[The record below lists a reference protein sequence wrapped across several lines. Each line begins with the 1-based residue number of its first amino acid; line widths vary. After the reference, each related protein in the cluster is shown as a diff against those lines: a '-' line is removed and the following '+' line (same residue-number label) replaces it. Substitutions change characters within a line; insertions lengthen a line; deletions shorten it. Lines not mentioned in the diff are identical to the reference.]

1 MNYKVKRFW
10 LPKPPI
16 NYTPHFN
23 CFFCKERFEG
33 DGILV
38 NPKYRN
44 FLIRILLKSKNHPFH
59 IPVEILSFVKKFYK
73 KFGNLKK
80 SSYLCRNYK

>member
-1 MNYKVKRFW
+1 MKFKINW
-10 LPKPPI
+10 IPKPPI
-16 NYTPHFN
+16 DDVPYFN
-23 CFFCKERFEG
+23 CYFCKKRFEG

-59 IPVEILSFVKKFYK
+59 IPVEHCCKECDRNKKLE
-73 KFGNLKK
+73 NLLK
-80 SSYLCRNYK
+80 

>member
-1 MNYKVKRFW
+1 MNYKIKVFW
-10 LPKPPI
+10 LPKLPI

-44 FLIRILLKSKNHPFH
+44 LNKKLENLLK
-59 IPVEILSFVKKFYK
+59 
-73 KFGNLKK
+73 
-80 SSYLCRNYK
+80 